1 MCLAARRF
9 LRINWPAAWAAC
21 TAARRSLLGW
31 GWLMIG
37 NYSGGKP
44 GGKPRIHTKGNVKG
58 APGSDLPKAHGL
70 EEWMN
75 DERGVGNGMKL

>member
-1 MCLAARRF
+1 
-9 LRINWPAAWAAC
+9 
-21 TAARRSLLGW
+21 
-31 GWLMIG
+31 MIG

-75 DERGVGNGMKL
+75 DERGVGNGMKLLNVK